1 MSDIDTM
8 TQLCTAAQAV
18 PDAQT
23 QTGAPLWDVPAKPG
37 NATAFT
43 VQIDPNAGFW
53 SVTDGSGYVVERG
66 QGSPSLYAAMR
77 RKQMIV

>member
-8 TQLCTAAQAV
+8 TQLCTNAFAA

-23 QTGAPLWDVPAKPG
+23 QTGAALWDVPAKPG

-53 SVTDGSGYVVERG
+53 SIRDSSSYVVELG
-66 QGSPSLYAAMR
+66 QGSVALQHAMR
-77 RKQMIV
+77 RKRMI